1 MFCVSFEYFTFDF
14 ATKNETSINRLLSS
28 HCLYSSL
35 NFLAI
40 ILTLHGNFPRKV
52 LEVFFIVSKVSHFG
66 RYIICCTSQWIWT
79 QSMFSK
85 DKEYWLID
93 SDNKLMA
100 LAQSQYHSSSSLVY
114 SLSLPHVY
122 WVFTNWAR
130 HLGVWSQMGLSSTK
144 NASRGDRIPAK
155 LFQILKDD
163 AVKVLYSICHQI
175 WKTHSTVATGLEKVS
190 FHSSPKER
198 QCQRMLKLL
207 NNCTHFTC

>member
-28 HCLYSSL
+28 HCLHSLL

-100 LAQSQYHSSSSLVY
+100 LAQSQYHFFIFFGVFFVFATCI
-114 SLSLPHVY
+114 LSIHKLSQ
-122 WVFTNWAR
+122 TS
-130 HLGVWSQMGLSSTK
+130 WSMKST
-144 NASRGDRIPAK
+144 GP
-155 LFQILKDD
+155 
-163 AVKVLYSICHQI
+163 
-175 WKTHSTVATGLEKVS
+175 
-190 FHSSPKER
+190 
-198 QCQRMLKLL
+198 
-207 NNCTHFTC
+207 